1 LGQES
6 FTDIISFDLSESR
19 AEIIGELYISID
31 RVRENAKTLHIS
43 LKNELLRV
51 IFHGVLHL
59 CGFRDKTRKEA
70 LQMRKKE
77 NEYLDMF
84 NRVVSRDTVSG

>member
-1 LGQES
+1 MGQES